1 MRPCSR
7 YAPGMARRRRTLL
20 VGLLAGGIV
29 PLVTPGSASAT
40 AQDPETELANRYAPV
55 ARLVDQEEPCGP
67 GEPYIPTD
75 VDTILDQDTVALRGP
90 WTENDL
96 VSIAPSAMEI
106 GAGLYEYHLDFP
118 GYALEP
124 GCSYEQWADRV
135 TAGSDPTVYAHV
147 ATEDDQLALQYWF
160 FYPFNDYNN
169 KHEGDWESI
178 QLNFDAS
185 TAAEA
190 LEQDPVEIGYSQH
203 EGGER
208 ADWGDDKLEIVDGTH
223 PVVHVAAG
231 SHANYF
237 DEGLFLGRSS
247 EQGVGCDDARGPT
260 HDVEPVVQTI
270 PSDPDAAL
278 EQYPWVGFE
287 GRWGERQEAFYNGP
301 TGPSQK
307 GMWKRPISVSEERW
321 RDAAYAVPA
330 GGLFGTT
337 ATGFF
342 CGAVETGS
350 DALRALVTEP
360 ARVLVALG
368 IIIGLLAYAIARTT
382 WRPTAP
388 LRLAHRRAWGQVYA
402 ASGRMYLAHPILF
415 LGIGLVSI
423 PVSVIVAALHS
434 GAFRAG
440 AIAGVDPS
448 GESGGFRASFGVAL
462 GAVLTFV
469 GIALVHAATAR
480 AVTEIDAGR
489 EIGIVRAF
497 RLAVERPRQL
507 FGAVAVAAVVV
518 GALSVSLLL
527 MPLALYLALRWAL
540 IVPVATLEPSSAI
553 ETLRRSGSL
562 VMRQPLKI
570 AWLVVVTVFIAVA
583 TGPVVGTLLILASD
597 APLEIIDIVAG
608 VMYAFLIPYTGLM
621 TTYAYYDTRVRERIA
636 DRTVKSAELPAEA

>member
-1 MRPCSR
+1 
-7 YAPGMARRRRTLL
+7 MAGRGVTVAL
-20 VGLLAGGIV
+20 GTLAGALL
-29 PLVTPGSASAT
+29 PLALPGSAGADVGPGV
-40 AQDPETELANRYAPV
+40 QDPETDLAMRYAPV

-75 VDTILDQDTVALRGP
+75 VDAILGQDTVALRGP

-96 VSIAPSAMEI
+96 VTI
-106 GAGLYEYHLDFP
+106 GPGADELAEGLYEYHLDFP
-118 GYALEP
+118 GDPLSP
-124 GCSYEQWADRV
+124 GCGYEQWADRV
-135 TAGSDPTVYAHV
+135 TEGTEPTVYAHV
-147 ATEDDQLALQYWF
+147 ATEDGQLALQYWF

-185 TAAEA
+185 DAAEA

-208 ADWGDDKLEIVDGTH
+208 ADWGDEKIEIVDGTH
-223 PVVHVAAG
+223 PVTHVAAG

-260 HDVEPVVQTI
+260 HDVDPVVQTI
-270 PSDPDAAL
+270 PSDPDAAVQ
-278 EQYPWVGFE
+278 QYPWVGFE

-307 GMWKRPISVSEERW
+307 SMWKRPISTSEDRW
-321 RDAAYAVPA
+321 RDEAYAVPA

-342 CGAVETGS
+342 CGAVEAGS

-360 ARVLVALG
+360 ARVMVVLG
-368 IIIGLLAYAIARTT
+368 IIIGLLAYAIVRTT
-382 WRPTAP
+382 WRPTTP
-388 LRLAHRRAWGQVYA
+388 LRLARRRAWGQTYA
-402 ASGRMYLAHPILF
+402 AAGRMYLAHPILF
-415 LGIGLVSI
+415 LGIGLLSI
-423 PVSVIVAALHS
+423 PISVLVAALHS

-440 AIAGVDPS
+440 AIAGIDPS
-448 GESGGFRASFGVAL
+448 GESGGFRASFAVGI
-462 GAVLTFV
+462 GAVLTFL

-497 RLAVERPRQL
+497 RLAVDRPRPL
-507 FGAVAVAAVVV
+507 FGAVAIAAVVV

-527 MPLALYLALRWAL
+527 LPVALWLALRWAL
-540 IVPVATLEPSSAI
+540 IVPVAALEPSSVRAI
-553 ETLRRSGSL
+553 LRRSGSL

-583 TGPVVGTLLILASD
+583 TGPVVGVLLILGSD
-597 APLEIIDIVAG
+597 APLEVIDIVAG
-608 VMYAFLIPYTGLM
+608 VTYAFLIPYTGLT
-621 TTYAYYDTRVRERIA
+621 TTYAYYDASVRERLA
-636 DRTVKSAELPAEA
+636 RDTVAAEELPAET